1 MIYFLGKIVLTYYI
15 VTFYF
20 IACFFCQEQMVSK
33 CYSKN
38 RTNKFTFS
46 LFTLSHYFYLP
57 YKFPK

>member
-1 MIYFLGKIVLTYYI
+1 MIHFAGKIVLTYYT

-20 IACFFCQEQMVSK
+20 ITCLFCQEPMVSE

-46 LFTLSHYFYLP
+46 LFTLKHYFSLP
-57 YKFPK
+57 YKFPM